1 MPGTRRK
8 GSDAPVD
15 EVPPEELLRT
25 SPFEG
30 DLAEE
35 LAAAK
40 PRRDR
45 RLPSATMAL
54 AAGVLVVA
62 GFVGGVQADK
72 HWGKKQTTAGFPQ
85 FARNGQ
91 GGAGLPGAGGGRLGA
106 FGGGAQG
113 GTAARSGAT
122 GQGGAADQNGAA
134 GQGGAGGQGG
144 TAGQGGAGGGAG
156 GGTTGTVKLV
166 DGDVIYVQT
175 ADGIVRV
182 KTTGATKVSVTKSAK
197 VKDLKAGTSVVV
209 QGTPGQDGGV
219 TATTVTQRP

>member
-30 DLAEE
+30 DLAKE
-35 LAAAK
+35 LAAAE
-40 PRRDR
+40 PRKER

-54 AAGVLVVA
+54 AAGVLIVA

-72 HWGKKQTTAGFPQ
+72 HWGKKQTAAGFPQ
-85 FARNGQ
+85 FSRSGQ
-91 GGAGLPGAGGGRLGA
+91 GGAGFPGLGGAGGRAGA

-113 GTAARSGAT
+113 GAT
-122 GQGGAADQNGAA
+122 GRGGAAGNGFGTGAA
-134 GQGGAGGQGG
+134 P
-144 TAGQGGAGGGAG
+144 G

-166 DGDVIYVQT
+166 DGDIIYVQT
-175 ADGIVRV
+175 ANGIVRV
-182 KTTGATKVSVTKSAK
+182 KTTGSTKVSVTKNAK
-197 VKDLKAGTSVVV
+197 VKDLKTGASVVV
-209 QGTPGQDGGV
+209 QGTPGQDGDV
-219 TATTVTQRP
+219 TATTVTQSP

>member
-15 EVPPEELLRT
+15 EVPPEQLLRT
-25 SPFEG
+25 SPFDG

-35 LAAAK
+35 LAAAE
-40 PRRDR
+40 PRQDR
-45 RLPSATMAL
+45 RRIPSATLLL

-72 HWGKKQTTAGFPQ
+72 HWGTKQTPTGF
-85 FARNGQ
+85 
-91 GGAGLPGAGGGRLGA
+91 GRLA
-106 FGGGAQG
+106 
-113 GTAARSGAT
+113 
-122 GQGGAADQNGAA
+122 GAA
-134 GQGGAGGQGG
+134 GQGGGYPGRGGGTGRRGAYGQGG
-144 TAGQGGAGGGAG
+144 GFGQGGFGQGGATGKGNGAAVPG
-156 GGTTGTVKLV
+156 TGTTGTVKLV

-197 VKDLKAGTSVVV
+197 VKDLKAGASVVV
-209 QGTPGQDGGV
+209 QGNPAQDGSV
-219 TATTVTQRP
+219 TATTVTQSP